1 MAKEKDFL
9 LAEIGQRIKKQ
20 EMSIK
25 NSTFSD
31 TSNFGNKLEKKGGDM
46 LQKIERTELRI
57 KELTQENAY
66 LEEKT
71 RKQFGV
77 VG

>member
-9 LAEIGQRIKKQ
+9 LAEIGQKIKKQ

-31 TSNFGNKLEKKGGDM
+31 SSNFGNKLEKNGGDM
-46 LQKIERTELRI
+46 QLKIERTELRI
-57 KELTQENAY
+57 KELAQENAY

-71 RKQFGV
+71 GKQSGI